1 METKQKNKIMTNRKF
16 ENVEINQTVSFYEND
31 MIETG
36 VVRRVDHN
44 IFYVEALRSWD
55 CNGVQTFYEKSF
67 SFYKTGTKTHH
78 RHTWGNAI
86 EITGTI

>member
-1 METKQKNKIMTNRKF
+1 VETKQKQNIMTNRKF

-36 VVRRVDHN
+36 VVRKVDHN
-44 IFYVEALRSWD
+44 MFFVEALRSWD
-55 CNGVQTFYEKSF
+55 NKGVITFYEKSF

-78 RHTWGNAI
+78 RHTNGNAI